1 MKQEKSMDVNK
12 ITLLG
17 RIVNDPVVKKTKTG
31 KDVTSCSLATN
42 LVWKSSKGSNTTK
55 EAEFH
60 NLIFWGSIAS
70 IAGKYLK
77 KADRVYIEGRLRTRK
92 WEDKSNVMHYKT
104 EVIVSELVM
113 LGGKKAEQ
121 TAKELAVEEII
132 VEE

>member
-1 MKQEKSMDVNK
+1 MDVNK

-17 RIVNDPVVKKTKTG
+17 RVVNDPVVKKTKTG
-31 KDVTSCSLATN
+31 KDLTSCSFATN
-42 LVWKSSKGSNTTK
+42 LIWKSTKNSNTTK
-55 EAEFH
+55 EVEFH
-60 NLIFWGSIAS
+60 NLIFWGPIAS

-77 KADRVYIEGRLRTRK
+77 KGDRVYVEGRLRTRK
-92 WEDKSNVMHYKT
+92 WEDKNKLMHYKT
-104 EVIVSELVM
+104 EVIVGELVM